1 MNERP
6 SLSPHPLVP
15 LLLLASGAAGL
26 IYEQIWIRWLSLVFG
41 MASPAIAVTLSAFFL
56 GMALGARFG
65 PGILP
70 YPPLKAYAIWEI
82 VAAVGAVLTGVGV
95 KGYPLLYPSLYSI
108 LSPAPAAFLIVK
120 LLLALLLLLPATIA
134 LGASLP
140 VLASGLPQKQE
151 GGERLNVWYA
161 ANTAGAA
168 LGAALA
174 GFGLPLLISVPGT
187 YAMGLA
193 LSLSVAISALLIS
206 RGRMKK
212 VPLEAEPR
220 SSSAPLMA
228 AAFLSGIAAL
238 SLEVLWTRL
247 FAQVL
252 PNSVL
257 SFTTILLLFL
267 ISYSLAPILANRFLL
282 PRMPQALWILT
293 LLCVGSIWLAPQLF
307 YHLTSRLEFIT
318 LQGTISSYL
327 GQQARV
333 GLFAFFPPLLL
344 SGMILPAIWNLR
356 WSSSVVSPILFSNL
370 LGASCGALLVGL
382 GSLHSIGLFRG
393 TILSGFLLGVIPL
406 ILIPTKTLRRLL
418 WILILVLGGLLA
430 NHLIHFPLLRY
441 AALQKEKVL
450 ELRESHAGILSVTER
465 EGDRRLRLDNFY
477 LLGATAS
484 AENEG
489 RQAHL
494 PLLLHPHPERV
505 AFLGSG
511 TGITPGAALLHP
523 VREITVMEIIPAAWE
538 MGQRY
543 FADYCHG
550 LYTDPRVRVVLE
562 DARNVLLAED
572 RQYDVIV
579 ADLYVPWHVGAGNL
593 FTREYFDGVKSR
605 LAPRGIF
612 CQELALYQISHR
624 EFLRVAA
631 TLLQVFP
638 RVSIWHCDFY
648 PHRPVVCLIA
658 QRDDIPFALSTL
670 PLRLQRLQGKGIQDS
685 LLFSTPAFFMLW
697 IGTASSIDLP
707 ERLNTDQW
715 PRVEFLTALDQMRNE
730 SRFIEAPWVEFCRRT
745 QAASMDHLDKYL
757 GPMSRE
763 DRQGLQAGPDFLA
776 FTHALLRKDK
786 PQISYLKSSLFKR
799 LPECIYRRPKEPSN
813 SVESIQKEIDGRRRE
828 MTQRLKLLRSWLG
841 AVEEKATGSYNQK
854 NCFLDTDEHR

>member
-1 MNERP
+1 VKAGL
-6 SLSPHPLVP
+6 SLSSHRIVP

-26 IYEQIWIRWLSLVFG
+26 IYEQVWIRWLSLVFG
-41 MASPAIAVTLSAFFL
+41 MASPAIAVTVSAFFL

-70 YPPLKAYAIWEI
+70 CPPLRAYAIWE
-82 VAAVGAVLTGVGV
+82 VLAALGAVLIGFGV
-95 KGYPLLYPSLYSI
+95 KGYPLLYPSLYSL
-108 LSPAPAAFLIVK
+108 LSPAPTAFLIMK

-140 VLASGLPQKQE
+140 VLARGLPQKQE
-151 GGERLNVWYA
+151 GGGRLNVWYA

-174 GFGLPLLISVPGT
+174 GLGLPLLISVPGT
-187 YAMGLA
+187 YAMGLG
-193 LSLSVAISALLIS
+193 LSITAAIGALLMS
-206 RGRMKK
+206 RRPMKED
-212 VPLEAEPR
+212 VLRELESP
-220 SSSAPLMA
+220 SSSIPLMA
-228 AAFLSGIAAL
+228 AAFLSGVAAL

-252 PNSVL
+252 PNSVF
-257 SFTTILLLFL
+257 SFTVLLLLFL
-267 ISYSLAPILANRFLL
+267 ISYSLAPLLANRFLL

-293 LLCVGSIWLAPQLF
+293 LLCAGSIWLAPQLF
-307 YHLTSRLEFIT
+307 YLLTARLEFIT
-318 LQGTISSYL
+318 LKGTISSYL
-327 GQQARV
+327 GRQAIV
-333 GLFAFFPPLLL
+333 GLLAFFPPLLL

-356 WSSSVVSPILFSNL
+356 WSSAVVSPILFSNL

-393 TILSGFLLGVIPL
+393 TILSGFLLGMIPL
-406 ILIPTKTLRRLL
+406 ILIPAKTSRRLL
-418 WILILVLGGLLA
+418 WIFILVLAGLLA
-430 NHLIHFPLLRY
+430 DHLIHFPLLRY

-450 ELRESHAGILSVTER
+450 ELRESRAGILSVTEKD
-465 EGDRRLRLDNFY
+465 GDRRLRLDNFY
-477 LLGATAS
+477 LLGATAA
-484 AENEG
+484 AENEE

-523 VREITVMEIIPAAWE
+523 IREITVVEIIPAAWE

-543 FADYCHG
+543 FSDYCHR
-550 LYTDPRVRVVLE
+550 LYADPRVRVVLE

-579 ADLYVPWHVGAGNL
+579 SDLYVPWHVGAGNL
-593 FTREYFDGVKSR
+593 YTREYFDVVKSR

-612 CQELALYQISHR
+612 CQELALYQISPK
-624 EFLRVAA
+624 EFLRVTA
-631 TLLQVFP
+631 TLQQVFP
-638 RVSIWHCDFY
+638 RVTLWHCDFY

-658 QRDDIPFALSTL
+658 QRDDIPFALGAL
-670 PLRLQRLQGKGIQDS
+670 PLRLKRLEEKGIQDS
-685 LLFSTPAFFMLW
+685 LLLSTPAFFMLW
-697 IGTASSIDLP
+697 IGRASSIDLP
-707 ERLNTDQW
+707 QRLNSDQW

-730 SRFIEAPWVEFCRRT
+730 SRYVGAPWVEFCRRT
-745 QAASMDHLDKYL
+745 QAASMADLAKYL
-757 GPMSRE
+757 GPMTRE
-763 DRQGLQAGPDFLA
+763 EREGLEAGPDFLA
-776 FTHALLRKDK
+776 FISALLRRDK
-786 PQISYLKSSLFKR
+786 PQISDLKSSLFKR
-799 LPECIYRRPKEPSN
+799 LPQCIYRQPRPPST
-813 SVESIQKEIDGRRRE
+813 SVESIQKEIEGRSRE

-841 AVEEKATGSYNQK
+841 AVEEKATGDTQK
-854 NCFLDTDEHR
+854 IETP

>member
-1 MNERP
+1 MKARS
-6 SLSPHPLVP
+6 SLSSHHIVTLI
-15 LLLLASGAAGL
+15 LLASGAAGL
-26 IYEQIWIRWLSLVFG
+26 IYEQVWIRWLSLVFG
-41 MASPAIAVTLSAFFL
+41 MASPAIAATLSAFFL
-56 GMALGARFG
+56 GLALGARFG

-70 YPPLKAYAIWEI
+70 YSPLKAYAIWEI
-82 VAAVGAVLTGVGV
+82 LAALGAVLTVVGL
-95 KGYPLLYPSLYSI
+95 KGYQLLYPSLYSI
-108 LSPAPAAFLIVK
+108 LSPAPTAFLIAK
-120 LLLALLLLLPATIA
+120 LLLALFLLLPATIA
-134 LGASLP
+134 LGATLP

-151 GGERLNVWYA
+151 GGKRLNVWYA

-168 LGAALA
+168 LGAGLA

-187 YAMGLA
+187 YAMGLG
-193 LSLSVAISALLIS
+193 LSVTAAVSALLIS
-206 RGRMKK
+206 RGRMKEE
-212 VPLEAEPR
+212 VLQELEPR
-220 SSSAPLMA
+220 SSSTPLMA
-228 AAFLSGIAAL
+228 AAFLSGVAAL

-282 PRMPQALWILT
+282 PRMPRALWILT
-293 LLCVGSIWLAPQLF
+293 LLCAGSIWLAPQLF

-318 LQGTISSYL
+318 LKGTISSYL

-344 SGMILPAIWNLR
+344 SGMILPAIWSLR
-356 WSSSVVSPILFSNL
+356 WSSAAVSPILFSNL

-393 TILSGFLLGVIPL
+393 TILCGFLLGMIPL
-406 ILIPTKTLRRLL
+406 ILIPAKTLRRLL
-418 WILILVLGGLLA
+418 WVLILVLGGLLA

-450 ELRESHAGILSVTER
+450 ELKESHAGILSVTEKD
-465 EGDRRLRLDNFY
+465 GDRRLRLDNFY
-477 LLGATAS
+477 LLGGTAS
-484 AENEG
+484 AENEE

-511 TGITPGAALLHP
+511 TGITPGAALLHA
-523 VREITVMEIIPAAWE
+523 VREITVMEIMPVAWE

-550 LYTDPRVRVVLE
+550 LYADPRVRVVLE

-579 ADLYVPWHVGAGNL
+579 ADLYVPWHVGTGNL
-593 FTREYFDGVKSR
+593 YTREYFDVVKSR

-624 EFLRVAA
+624 EFLRVTA

-638 RVSIWHCDFY
+638 RVTIWHCDFY
-648 PHRPVVCLIA
+648 PHRPVVYLIA
-658 QRDDIPFALSTL
+658 QRDDIPFDLSTL
-670 PLRLQRLQGKGIQDS
+670 PLRIKRLQGKGIQDS
-685 LLFSTPAFFMLW
+685 LLLSTPAFFMLW

-707 ERLNTDQW
+707 QRLNTDRW

-745 QAASMDHLDKYL
+745 QAASMAHLAKYL
-757 GPMSRE
+757 GPLTRE
-763 DRQGLQAGPDFLA
+763 ERQALQAGPDFLA
-776 FTHALLRKDK
+776 FTLALLRRDEA
-786 PQISYLKSSLFKR
+786 QISYLKSSLLKR
-799 LPECIYRRPKEPSN
+799 LPECIYRRPKDPLT
-813 SVESIQKEIDGRRRE
+813 SVESIQKEIERRRRE

-841 AVEEKATGSYNQK
+841 AVKEKDAGPYNTIDD
-854 NCFLDTDEHR
+854 DT